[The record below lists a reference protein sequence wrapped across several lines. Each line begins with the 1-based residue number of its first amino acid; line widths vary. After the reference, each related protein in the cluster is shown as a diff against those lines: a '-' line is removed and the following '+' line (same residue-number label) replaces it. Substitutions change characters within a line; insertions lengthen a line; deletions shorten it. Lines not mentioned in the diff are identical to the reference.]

1 MRHSF
6 LPTDFRFGIIK
17 PLLKCKNGDQSDL
30 NMYRGITLTPVLSKL
45 FESVLLGLYSEHLI
59 SDSLQFGFKKGSGC
73 NNALFA
79 FVESVK
85 YFTKRDSKIHCAFLD
100 ASKAFDK
107 VLINGLLNKLIDRK
121 IPFHFI

>member
-1 MRHSF
+1 
-6 LPTDFRFGIIK
+6 
-17 PLLKCKNGDQSDL
+17 
-30 NMYRGITLTPVLSKL
+30 VLSKL
-45 FESVLLGLYSEHLI
+45 FESVLLGLYSEHLLR
-59 SDSLQFGFKKGSGC
+59 DPLQFGFKKGSGC

-85 YFTKRDSKIHCAFLD
+85 YFTKSDSKIHCAFLD

-121 IPFHFI
+121 IPFHFISLLYNWYSNLSCAVVWNTAIGCPFPVTCGVSILLGSPQI